1 MEYIF
6 QAIDQ
11 SGTIRQSES
20 YEISV
25 RSQSKKEEALV
36 PTVEGGVELYCG
48 THQQYLRA
56 VEAGITKQHAFY
68 FVSDTRQLYLWND
81 LVCSPYTVVETL
93 PTENIL
99 EDRLYLIEDTNE
111 GYFYRNGTWCKLFRK
126 VNSSISDANT
136 LSDNDLAN
144 IGAIK
149 NYLDANELPDA
160 SQEVKGRVQLA
171 SNSETLAGDID
182 NKAVTPSGLKYAIEH
197 NIVGAVTFKGIIN
210 SLDDIALPVE
220 AGDLFKVATKFNISR
235 KRIFVGDFIIFKNSV
250 TESITTSDFDIIR
263 NIEDEDLVRL
273 HDSQV
278 LTNKTFDADN
288 NTFKNIQ
295 LSNFTSDSIANSFEN
310 VDDSFIP
317 TAKLA
322 KDLIQQNISTVE
334 STSTITMKRIGDITT
349 SDIKLSEVQGNVDL
363 SATDLGLK
371 GQTKWVGMP

>member
-6 QAIDQ
+6 QGIDQ
-11 SGTIRQSES
+11 SGTIRQSQS

-25 RSQSKKEEALV
+25 RSQSKKEALV

-48 THQQYLRA
+48 THEQYLRA
-56 VEAGITKQHAFY
+56 VEAGITKQNAFY

-111 GYFYRNGTWCKLFRK
+111 GYFYRNGTWHKLFRK

-149 NYLDANELPDA
+149 DYLHANELPDA
-160 SQEVKGRVQLA
+160 SQEVEGKVQLA

-197 NIVGAVTFKGIIN
+197 NIVGAVTFKGLIN
-210 SLDDIALPVE
+210 SLDDIELPIQP
-220 AGDLFKVATKFNISR
+220 GDLFKVGTKFSVSR
-235 KRIFVGDFIIFKNSV
+235 KRIFVGDFIIFKNAV
-250 TESITTSDFDIIR
+250 TESITKSDFDIIR
-263 NIEDEDLVRL
+263 NIEDEDIVRL
-273 HDSQV
+273 YNSQT
-278 LTNKTFDADN
+278 LTNKTFDSDN
-288 NTFKNIQ
+288 NSFNNIE
-295 LSNFTSDSIANSFEN
+295 LSNFNSNVIANDFEN
-310 VDDSFIP
+310 VSHDIIP
-317 TAKLA
+317 TANLA
-322 KDLIQQNISTVE
+322 KELIQQNISTIE
-334 STSTITMKRIGDITT
+334 STNTITMKQIGGITT
-349 SDIKLSEVQGNVDL
+349 SDIKLSEVQGNIDL
-363 SATDLGLK
+363 STSELGIK
-371 GQTKWVGMP
+371 AQTKWVGIP